1 MPLRPMPLSRLRL
14 RLSIAFAL
22 AFAAGLAVLHVALF
36 LLLRRDADRQLT
48 RRLQQSAGEMAQAM
62 TREFGEAPT
71 QGWRAAARETLREW
85 PATPDAFVIYDSAGD
100 RLAALGHA
108 GDVATAPDAWRL
120 GDAAV
125 TDRRAGDHDL
135 RLAVDRPPDGA
146 LPAFRVLAI
155 GAREATE
162 QRIET
167 LGWWLVTGAPLVV
180 LLSLVGGYLLARLAL
195 RPIGALEQ
203 TVARLD
209 PSGLGERLPVHDPAD
224 ELDRLARQF
233 NGMLYRLEQ
242 AQLRNRRFVQRAAH
256 QLKTPLTVVL
266 GEADLSLGGSDDTF
280 TSVQGM
286 RRVRT
291 AAHQMRR
298 RVDELL
304 LLAEAQAGE
313 PAPLDDLV
321 ELDGLAL
328 ECADLMRGRAAQT
341 SHGITL
347 GGIEPITVR
356 GSARLLREALMEL
369 IENACRH
376 ATREPDIRIS
386 VYADGDAA
394 WLAVAGGGPPVAA
407 ARLEVPPADEN
418 ARLGLT
424 IVRWI
429 AGQHGGRLEYQH
441 AGGVNIFALSL
452 SLSPPRRVSAS
463 VSRAASSGYPASVSQ
478 PERSERVMPP
488 RLSPSLRSG

>member
-1 MPLRPMPLSRLRL
+1 MSLRPLPLSRLRL
-14 RLSIAFAL
+14 RLSLAFAL

-48 RRLQQSAGEMAQAM
+48 HRLQQAAGEVAQAAS
-62 TREFGEAPT
+62 REYGESPHE
-71 QGWRAAARETLREW
+71 GPGHAAREALREW
-85 PATPDAFVIYDSAGD
+85 PSTSDAFVIYDSAGA
-100 RLAALGHA
+100 RLAALGPA
-108 GDVATAPDAWRL
+108 DVVAAAPPVW
-120 GDAAV
+120 
-125 TDRRAGDHDL
+125 RAGDLTVADRHAGSHEL
-135 RLAVDRPPDGA
+135 RLAVEPGA
-146 LPAFRVLAI
+146 AGAPPAFRVLAI
-155 GAREATE
+155 GGREATR
-162 QRIET
+162 QWIET
-167 LGWWLVTGAPLVV
+167 LGWWLVAGAPLVV

-209 PSGLGERLPVHDPAD
+209 PADLGERLPVHDPPD

-233 NGMLYRLEQ
+233 NGLLDRLEQ

-266 GEADLSLGGSDDTF
+266 GEADLSLAGDDDALTRA
-280 TSVQGM
+280 QGM

-313 PAPLDDLV
+313 QAPLDDLV

-341 SHGITL
+341 RHVLTL
-347 GGIEPITVR
+347 GEVEPITVR

-376 ATREPDIRIS
+376 AAIEPDIRVS
-386 VYADGDAA
+386 VCAEGEAA
-394 WLAVAGGGPPVAA
+394 WVAVAGGGHPVPA
-407 ARLEVPPADEN
+407 ARLEGPSADEN
-418 ARLGLT
+418 SRLGLT

-441 AGGVNIFALSL
+441 ADGVNIFALSL
-452 SLSPPRRVSAS
+452 NLS
-463 VSRAASSGYPASVSQ
+463 
-478 PERSERVMPP
+478 
-488 RLSPSLRSG
+488 SPSSHARREPLPRGFVVRPGGPSVRSR

>member
-1 MPLRPMPLSRLRL
+1 MPLSRLRL

-22 AFAAGLAVLHVALF
+22 AFALGLAVLHLTLF

-48 RRLQQSAGEMAQAM
+48 RRLQQSAGDVVQAM
-62 TREFGEAPT
+62 TREFAESPGEGLT
-71 QGWRAAARETLREW
+71 RAARETLREW
-85 PATPDAFVIYDSAGD
+85 PATADAFVIYDSAGA
-100 RLAALGHA
+100 RLATLGRA
-108 GDVATAPDAWRL
+108 GELATAPRAWRE
-120 GDAAV
+120 GDIAV
-125 TDRRAGDHDL
+125 ADRRAGDHDV
-135 RLAVDRPPDGA
+135 RLAVNRRPKGS
-146 LPAFRVLAI
+146 LPAFRVMAV
-155 GAREATE
+155 GGREGTQ

-167 LGWWLVTGAPLVV
+167 LGWWLVAGAPLVV

-209 PSGLGERLPVHDPAD
+209 PADLGERLPVHDPPD

-233 NGMLYRLEQ
+233 NGLLGRLEQ

-266 GEADLSLGGSDDTF
+266 GEADLSLGGSDDAVTHA
-280 TSVQGM
+280 QGM

-313 PAPLDDLV
+313 HAPLDDLV

-341 SHGITL
+341 WHGLTL
-347 GGIEPITVR
+347 GEVQPITVR

-376 ATREPDIRIS
+376 SAREPDIRVS
-386 VYADGDAA
+386 VYAEGERA
-394 WLAVAGGGPPVAA
+394 WIAVAGGGAPVDMAQVQAA
-407 ARLEVPPADEN
+407 PADDGMH
-418 ARLGLT
+418 LGLT

-441 AGGVNIFALSL
+441 AGGVNIFALSVDIAAT
-452 SLSPPRRVSAS
+452 S
-463 VSRAASSGYPASVSQ
+463 SRAQRGTFSTGFELRQ
-478 PERSERVMPP
+478 EG
-488 RLSPSLRSG
+488 PSLRSG